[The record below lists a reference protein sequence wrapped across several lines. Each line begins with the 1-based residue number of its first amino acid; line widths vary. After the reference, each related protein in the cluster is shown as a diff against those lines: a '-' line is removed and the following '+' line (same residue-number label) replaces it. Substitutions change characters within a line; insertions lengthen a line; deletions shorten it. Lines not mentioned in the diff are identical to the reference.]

1 MGADA
6 IEEQVN
12 LYLFHTQTLMLANN
26 ERWYRALLAADI
38 AEAEARQIIADVQ
51 AGEDVRDAA

>member
-1 MGADA
+1 MAPDA

-12 LYLFHTQTLMLANN
+12 LYLFHTQTLMLADN

-51 AGEDVRDAA
+51 AGDVARAAA